1 MKPIKYISFGALALV
16 IVALIAGSFL
26 DGIYRHPLVMGLWG
40 VAAVSGFIYLLGKG
54 GFKRPFTFLLHV
66 SFLFILAGALVT
78 FLTGESGSLH
88 LREGEESSGLPFGVR
103 LETFEIEH
111 YPGTDRPMDYRSSV
125 TFLPE
130 GKTVQISMN
139 HIARYK
145 GYRFYQ
151 ADYDADGKGSVLTVS
166 HDPWG
171 IAITYTGYLLLLV
184 SMLGFFFQK
193 DTPFRAACA
202 RIRIPQSV
210 KTVLSIAGGILFL
223 GCCWLICRS
232 WIFQPLV
239 PVLRSPLLW
248 IHVAGMILSYT
259 VFALVAGIGIAGLVS
274 RREDTPERLRD
285 VSLMVLY
292 PAVFLLTF
300 GTFLGAVWANISW
313 GNYWSWDPKETWA
326 LITLLVYSFALHG
339 GALKPFRNARFFHA
353 FLIAAFLCVLITY
366 FGVNLFL
373 GGMHSYA

>member
-1 MKPIKYISFGALALV
+1 MKVIKYISFGALALV

-26 DGIYRHPLVMGLWG
+26 DGIYRHPLVLGLWG

-54 GFKRPFTFLLHV
+54 SFRRPFTFLLHV
-66 SFLFILAGALVT
+66 SFLLILLGALVT
-78 FLTGESGSLH
+78 FFMGESCSLH
-88 LREGEESSGLPFGVR
+88 LREGEEWSGLPFGVQ
-103 LETFEIEH
+103 LESFEIEH
-111 YPGTDRPMDYRSSV
+111 YPGTDRPMDYRSVV

-171 IAITYTGYLLLLV
+171 VGITYAGYLLLLL

-193 DTPFRAACA
+193 DTAFRAACA
-202 RIRIPQSV
+202 RIRIPRYL
-210 KTVLSIAGGILFL
+210 KTGLAIAGGLLLL
-223 GCCWLICRS
+223 GCFWLICRK

-248 IHVAGMILSYT
+248 IHVASMILSYT
-259 VFALVAGIGIAGLVS
+259 GLALAAVIGIMGLVS
-274 RREDTPERLRD
+274 RGEHSPERLRD

-292 PAVFLLTF
+292 PAEFLLVF

-339 GALKPFRNARFFHA
+339 SALKPFRNARFFHA
-353 FLIAAFLCVLITY
+353 YTLFAFLCVLVTY
-366 FGVNLFL
+366 FGVNLLL
-373 GGMHSYA
+373 GGMHAYA